1 MKQQQKITK
10 RFNELTEDEQ
20 RFFNRY
26 INAVAS
32 GGFFEPIELLRGL
45 VNELPG
51 NLKKERERN
60 YAIMKN
66 IMRRLARPDLY
77 EDIKSELQND

>member
-1 MKQQQKITK
+1 MEQQQKITN
-10 RFNELTEDEQ
+10 RFNELTDDEQ

-45 VNELPG
+45 VNELPYK
-51 NLKKERERN
+51 LKKERERD

-66 IMRRLARPDLY
+66 IIRRLARPDLY
-77 EDIKSELQND
+77 EDIKSELQHN

>member
-1 MKQQQKITK
+1 MEQQQKITK

-32 GGFFEPIELLRGL
+32 GGFFEPITQLRGL
-45 VNELPG
+45 VNELPYK
-51 NLKKERERN
+51 LKKERERD
-60 YAIMKN
+60 YSVMKN
-66 IMRRLARPDLY
+66 IIRRLATPYLY

>member
-1 MKQQQKITK
+1 MDRKQKITK
-10 RFNELTEDEQ
+10 RFNELSEDEQ

-45 VNELPG
+45 VNELPYK
-51 NLKKERERN
+51 LKKERERD

-66 IMRRLARPDLY
+66 IIRRLARPDLY
-77 EDIKSELQND
+77 EDIKSELQHN

>member
-1 MKQQQKITK
+1 MAYTRIGQQKITN
-10 RFNELTEDEQ
+10 RFNELTDDEQ

-32 GGFFEPIELLRGL
+32 RGL
-45 VNELPG
+45 ED
-51 NLKKERERN
+51 KERERD

-66 IMRRLARPDLY
+66 IIQRG
-77 EDIKSELQND
+77 N

>member
-1 MKQQQKITK
+1 MDRKQKITK
-10 RFNELTEDEQ
+10 RFNELTDDEQ

-32 GGFFEPIELLRGL
+32 GGFFEPIALLRGL
-45 VNELPG
+45 VNELPYK
-51 NLKKERERN
+51 LKKERERD

-66 IMRRLARPDLY
+66 IIRRLARPDLY
-77 EDIKSELQND
+77 EDIKSELQHN